1 MDIELVVM
9 DWAGTTVDYGCFA
22 PVYAFDKAFREMG
35 IPVTMEEIREPMGM
49 LKKDH
54 IRTMLAMKRI
64 HDAWGDKYGKEP
76 SEQDV
81 DRIYDIFETKLMESL
96 AEYTD
101 PKDGCLDCIAALRER
116 GIRIG
121 STTGYT
127 HAMMDV
133 VEKEAAAKGYHPDLL
148 VTPEDVDG
156 HGRPMP
162 YMIFRNM
169 QCLNVGDVRK
179 VMKVGDTASDMRE
192 GKNAGVYTVGVLEGS
207 SAMGLSK
214 EEFEALSV
222 EEQQKELNRAEKILT
237 DAGADRVIRSLK
249 ELPKIVF
256 S

>member
-1 MDIELVVM
+1 MEIELVIM

-22 PVYAFDKAFREMG
+22 PVYAFEKAFQETG

-54 IRTMLAMKRI
+54 IRTMLNMTRI
-64 HDAWGDKYGKEP
+64 HTAWLDTYQKEP

-81 DRIYDIFETKLMESL
+81 ERIYEIFEKKLMESL

-101 PKDGCLDCIAALRER
+101 PKEGCLECVERLREH

-127 HAMMDV
+127 HAMMEV
-133 VEKEAAAKGYHPDLL
+133 VEKEAAAKGYRPDLL
-148 VTPEDVDG
+148 VTPEDAG
-156 HGRPMP
+156 GYGRPKP

-169 QCLNVGDVRK
+169 QLLGAGDVRK
-179 VMKVGDTASDMRE
+179 VMKVGDTASDMQE

-207 SAMGLSK
+207 SALGMSRK
-214 EEFEALSV
+214 EFEELDGQ
-222 EEQQKELNRAEKILT
+222 EQQKELERAKRILM
-237 DAGADRVIRSLK
+237 DAGADRVIRSLN
-249 ELPKIVF
+249 ELPHIIF

>member
-22 PVYAFDKAFREMG
+22 PVYAFDKAFREAG
-35 IPVTMEEIREPMGM
+35 VPVTMEEIREPMGM

-54 IRTMLAMKRI
+54 IRTMLAMTRI
-64 HDAWGDKYGKEP
+64 HEAWVERHREEP

-81 DRIYDIFETKLMESL
+81 ERIYNIFEEKLMESL

-101 PKDGCLDCIAALRER
+101 PKEGCLECIKELREH

-127 HAMMDV
+127 HGMMDV
-133 VEKEAAAKGYHPDLL
+133 VEKEAAAKGYQPDLL

-169 QCLNVGDVRK
+169 QLLNVGDVRK
-179 VMKVGDTASDMRE
+179 VMKVGDTASDMKE

-222 EEQQKELNRAEKILT
+222 EEQQKELDRAEKILM

-249 ELPKIVF
+249 ELPEIAF